1 MYIKNDLTYHDRT
14 LFDEK
19 MVVMITDYVSIIK
32 SLIKLAKDNK
42 IRKNLVDNILQQQAL
57 SRNFMTGKHGTYAD
71 LIENMVS
78 VDLVVRVERKNDIH
92 TISNK
97 TFDFSSA
104 TIQQLIKD
112 GYEEAMDQGTKIL
125 RQRDLERHDKISK

>member
-1 MYIKNDLTYHDRT
+1 
-14 LFDEK
+14 
-19 MVVMITDYVSIIK
+19 
-32 SLIKLAKDNK
+32 
-42 IRKNLVDNILQQQAL
+42 
-57 SRNFMTGKHGTYAD
+57 MTGKHGTYAD

-78 VDLVVRVERKNDIH
+78 VDLVVRIERKNDIH

-125 RQRDLERHDKISK
+125 RQRDLERHNEIRK

>member
-1 MYIKNDLTYHDRT
+1 
-14 LFDEK
+14 
-19 MVVMITDYVSIIK
+19 
-32 SLIKLAKDNK
+32 
-42 IRKNLVDNILQQQAL
+42 
-57 SRNFMTGKHGTYAD
+57 MTGKHGTYAD

-125 RQRDLERHDKISK
+125 RQRDLERHNEIRK

>member
-1 MYIKNDLTYHDRT
+1 
-14 LFDEK
+14 
-19 MVVMITDYVSIIK
+19 
-32 SLIKLAKDNK
+32 
-42 IRKNLVDNILQQQAL
+42 
-57 SRNFMTGKHGTYAD
+57 MTGKRSTYGD
-71 LIENMVS
+71 LIENMIS

-112 GYEEAMDQGTKIL
+112 GYEEALDQGTKII
-125 RQRDLERHDKISK
+125 RQQDSERNREISK

>member
-1 MYIKNDLTYHDRT
+1 
-14 LFDEK
+14 
-19 MVVMITDYVSIIK
+19 
-32 SLIKLAKDNK
+32 
-42 IRKNLVDNILQQQAL
+42 
-57 SRNFMTGKHGTYAD
+57 
-71 LIENMVS
+71 MVS

-125 RQRDLERHDKISK
+125 RQRDLERHNEIRK